1 MMFCWSQFLDVA
13 KYLKAQAESDAL
25 PLEAA
30 YRCSISRAYYA
41 AFGYSLRHA
50 KDTMR
55 YIPKNSGAD
64 HILIREFYQSQGKT
78 DIKRKLQRLHQW
90 RKDADYIEPV
100 YNLESNLK
108 SSLKVADEIIKS
120 LDR

>member
-1 MMFCWSQFLDVA
+1 M
-13 KYLKAQAESDAL
+13 
-25 PLEAA
+25 EAA

-41 AFGYSLRHA
+41 AFGYSLSHA
-50 KDTMR
+50 KDTMGYAPR
-55 YIPKNSGAD
+55 NTGAD
-64 HILIREFYQSQGKT
+64 HKLIREFYQSQGKP
-78 DIKRKLQRLHQW
+78 DIKRKLLRLHQW